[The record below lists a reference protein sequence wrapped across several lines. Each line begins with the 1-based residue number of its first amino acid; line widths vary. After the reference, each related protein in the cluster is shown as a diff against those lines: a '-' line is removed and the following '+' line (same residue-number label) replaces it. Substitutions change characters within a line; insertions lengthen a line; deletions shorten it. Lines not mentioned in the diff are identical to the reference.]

1 MKKIS
6 LLLVSVMVTMLCMA
20 ANPVIYVAQGGSGEG
35 TSWSDPMGSIQQAVD
50 SAYARSLS
58 SAQYTEVWIKAGTYP
73 LSEMITLKDSVA
85 IHGGFAGIEAS
96 KEERQKASS
105 RPWDYQYRTV
115 LDGQHVS
122 KQLKNIQVADT
133 IVEIEGIEFANG
145 QGTDDSPVRLTTGA
159 YLHNCIIR
167 DAYSN
172 VSGGAGVQVYRG
184 AHIDGCLFQNN
195 RQEDYENGGGGLFV
209 NTSHDGYT
217 AIVENCEFVG
227 NRSNIRGAAMGVQ
240 GHSRITVRNCRIYDN
255 TAIDSDGQLKS
266 GAAIYDNS
274 SFQAVIANNL
284 IYNNTG
290 GTAVYFKGLML
301 ANNTV
306 VKNVGNIYIAA
317 ANTNT
322 QIVNNI
328 VWGNWNDVEGT
339 IATGISGV
347 AADLKASNNATYL
360 ALTSDKG
367 WITNDNILFSSN
379 RTNWKMEEYERGVGS
394 GPMFDSVP
402 SFYGALP
409 LEMELAEKEVY
420 RAMIKDIA
428 FDLTSGSPCLNTGLS
443 VELVTMEINTW
454 RDDDGNRHNDTTYTY
469 EYPAAYDYLQLPRPQ
484 GQAYDMG
491 AMELPYH
498 SVELAYDAS
507 KVTIMD
513 EEANPLASGTVLSG
527 VKGQKVMIYIFSNDE
542 QPFTV
547 KAIYADKTEEDL
559 TSQVTED
566 GLLTLVLTRTMVLKI
581 RFEGEEEEEEEE
593 EKEEEEEAIE
603 NVVWNGPYR
612 IYTLYGL
619 EMQPGNLPAGMYILT
634 NGSQTQKVLIQ

>member
-6 LLLVSVMVTMLCMA
+6 LLLVSVMVTMLSMV
-20 ANPVIYVAQGGSGEG
+20 ANPVIYVAPGGSGEG
-35 TSWSDPMGSIQQAVD
+35 TSWSDPMGNIQQAVD
-50 SAYARSLS
+50 SAYARREISE
-58 SAQYTEVWIKAGTYP
+58 YNEVWIKAGTYP
-73 LSEMITLKDSVA
+73 LSEMITLQDSVA
-85 IHGGFAGIEAS
+85 IHGGFAGTESS
-96 KEERQKASS
+96 KEERLKASS

-115 LDGQHVS
+115 LDGQHSS
-122 KQLKNIQVADT
+122 KQLKTVQIADT

-195 RQEDYENGGGGLFV
+195 RQEDYANGGGGLFV
-209 NTSHDGYT
+209 NTSDAGSP

-227 NRSNIRGAAMGVQ
+227 NSSNIRGAAMGVQ
-240 GHSRITVRNCRIYDN
+240 GGSRITVRNCRIYDN
-255 TAIDSDGQLKS
+255 TCIGADGQLKS

-274 SFQAVIANNL
+274 SYQALITNNL

-290 GTAVYFKGLML
+290 ATAVYFKGLML
-301 ANNTV
+301 ANNTM
-306 VKNVGNIYIAA
+306 VKNIGNIHIAA

-322 QIVNNI
+322 HIVNNI
-328 VWGNWNDVEGT
+328 VWGNWSDLEGT

-347 AADLKASNNATYL
+347 AADLKAANNGTYL
-360 ALTSDKG
+360 PLPSDKG
-367 WITNDNILFSSN
+367 WITNDNIQFSSN
-379 RTNWKMEEYERGVGS
+379 SSNWKIEEYEQGVGS

-409 LEMELAEKEVY
+409 LEMELAEKEAY
-420 RAMIKDIA
+420 RATIKDMA
-428 FDLTSGSPCLNTGLS
+428 FNLTTGSPCLNTGLS

-454 RDDDGNRHNDTTYTY
+454 RDEEGNRHKDTIYTY
-469 EYPAAYDYLQLPRPQ
+469 EYPAAHDYLLLPRPQ

-491 AMELPYH
+491 AVELPYL
-498 SVELAYDAS
+498 SVELSYDAS
-507 KVTIMD
+507 KGSIMD
-513 EEANPLASGTVLSG
+513 EEANILASGTVISG
-527 VKGQKVMIYIFSNDE
+527 VKGQKVMIYIFSNSE
-542 QPFTV
+542 QPFSI
-547 KAIYADKTEEDL
+547 KAVYADETEEDL
-559 TSQVTED
+559 TNRVTED
-566 GLLTLVLTRTMVLKI
+566 GLLTLTLTQTMVLQI
-581 RFEGEEEEEEEE
+581 SFE
-593 EKEEEEEAIE
+593 KEEAIE

-619 EMQPGNLPAGMYILT
+619 EMQPGNLPAGIYILT